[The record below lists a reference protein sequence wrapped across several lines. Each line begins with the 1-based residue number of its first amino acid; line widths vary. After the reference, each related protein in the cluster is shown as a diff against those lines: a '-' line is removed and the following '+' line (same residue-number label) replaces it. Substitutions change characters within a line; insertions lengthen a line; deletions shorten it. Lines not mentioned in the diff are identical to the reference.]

1 MGHTDVVTIYT
12 DGACL
17 GNPGPGGY
25 AAIVV
30 EDGERRE
37 IARGFRRTT
46 NNRMEMMAAIEAL
59 ASLTGPRVVRLHSD
73 SQYLVFGMT
82 KGWARNWRRKGWR
95 RADNSPALNPDL
107 WQTLL
112 DLSEKHEIEWVWVRG
127 HSGDPDN
134 ERCDELSV
142 DHAKNRAND
151 IDSVYE
157 CLGHPRQAPR

>member
-1 MGHTDVVTIYT
+1 MGHTDVVTIFT

-17 GNPGPGGY
+17 GNPGAGGY
-25 AAIVV
+25 AAIVI
-30 EDGERRE
+30 EDGVRRE
-37 IARGFRRTT
+37 IAQGFRRTT

-59 ASLTGPRVVRLHSD
+59 ASLSGSRAVRLHSD

-107 WQTLL
+107 WQALL
-112 DLSEKHEIEWVWVRG
+112 DLSERHDIEWVWVRG

-134 ERCDELSV
+134 ERCDQLSV
-142 DHAKNRAND
+142 EHAKKHAVH
-151 IDSVYE
+151 IDAVYE
-157 CLGHPRQAPR
+157 SSGRPASH